1 MIKEAGQDS
10 ILFVNK
16 SPGMPCATST
26 SMGKET
32 ICRYI
37 WWLNLASMW
46 ICPKKNYSTP
56 NPKILWSNNHFP
68 YCHFGSIPIFQ
79 THPCQSTWCHCAL
92 PTPHGHAGHATHL
105 CRKCSL
111 GCVGRLETSAWVSS
125 KNGNTMEYLR
135 LLRLPISRIRTSK
148 HRATQPCA

>member
-10 ILFVNK
+10 ILFVGLQGCHVQRPLPWGNNQDISGDWI
-16 SPGMPCATST
+16 SPVCGFVQ
-26 SMGKET
+26 
-32 ICRYI
+32 
-37 WWLNLASMW
+37 
-46 ICPKKNYSTP
+46 KNYSTP

-92 PTPHGHAGHATHL
+92 PTPHGHAGHATHS

>member
-1 MIKEAGQDS
+1 MCNVHFHGQR
-10 ILFVNK
+10 N
-16 SPGMPCATST
+16 
-26 SMGKET
+26 
-32 ICRYI
+32 
-37 WWLNLASMW
+37 NLPIYLVIESRQYVDLS
-46 ICPKKNYSTP
+46 KKNYSTP

-111 GCVGRLETSAWVSS
+111 GCVGRLETSA
-125 KNGNTMEYLR
+125 
-135 LLRLPISRIRTSK
+135 
-148 HRATQPCA
+148 